1 MNKLKFSI
9 YAVQNDDMDN
19 ELSLLWR
26 TRTRHEAIRMGKE
39 YAKRL
44 NDMVLIFKNSK
55 EIGEM
60 LEIEITSDGIEVIPD
75 SKVKPEDE
83 LMFV

>member
-26 TRTRHEAIRMGKE
+26 TRTKNEAIRIGKE